1 MISLNN
7 CFSCVCW
14 MDTSFIG
21 QKLYTF
27 VVMLK
32 YFLGSLLVKKKKKLC
47 SLLVK
52 NEIKIFCIFLLVV
65 FISGH
70 ILFNIR

>member
-1 MISLNN
+1 MG
-7 CFSCVCW
+7 
-14 MDTSFIG
+14 TSFIG
-21 QKLYTF
+21 QKLYSF

-32 YFLGSLLVKKKKKLC
+32 YFFCSLLVKKKKMC

-52 NEIKIFCIFLLVV
+52 NEKKIFCVFLLVV

>member
-21 QKLYTF
+21 QKLYSF

-32 YFLGSLLVKKKKKLC
+32 YFLCSVSEKKK
-47 SLLVK
+47 
-52 NEIKIFCIFLLVV
+52 IV
-65 FISGH
+65 FFVSEK
-70 ILFNIR
+70 

>member
-1 MISLNN
+1 
-7 CFSCVCW
+7 

-21 QKLYTF
+21 QKLYSF

-32 YFLGSLLVKKKKKLC
+32 YFLCSLLVKKKKKLC
-47 SLLVK
+47 SLLEK
-52 NEIKIFCIFLLVV
+52 NEKKIFCVFLLVV

>member
-21 QKLYTF
+21 QKLYSF

-32 YFLGSLLVKKKKKLC
+32 YFVFFVSEKKK
-47 SLLVK
+47 
-52 NEIKIFCIFLLVV
+52 IV
-65 FISGH
+65 FFVSEK
-70 ILFNIR
+70 